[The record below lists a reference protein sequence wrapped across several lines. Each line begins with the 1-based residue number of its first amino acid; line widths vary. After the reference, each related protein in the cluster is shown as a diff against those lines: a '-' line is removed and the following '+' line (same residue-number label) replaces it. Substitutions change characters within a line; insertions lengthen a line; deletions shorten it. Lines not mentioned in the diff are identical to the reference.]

1 MEERKFIRKNYF
13 KQPLSNKKIIKLSI
27 LEDNLNKIE
36 ENIIKPKNKVSS
48 RSEAENNNGNKYSLN
63 VLFENIKKLKN
74 LSETEYN
81 KEVNNLLDKQVENI
95 EYAKIK
101 KKAERINNFMEN
113 LNYIRQKQ
121 INYHKILSDQLIYK
135 QPTKIRSLSD
145 EITSKLNENNKG
157 NLLEI
162 IKK

>member
-1 MEERKFIRKNYF
+1 
-13 KQPLSNKKIIKLSI
+13 
-27 LEDNLNKIE
+27 
-36 ENIIKPKNKVSS
+36 
-48 RSEAENNNGNKYSLN
+48 
-63 VLFENIKKLKN
+63 
-74 LSETEYN
+74 
-81 KEVNNLLDKQVENI
+81 
-95 EYAKIK
+95 
-101 KKAERINNFMEN
+101 MEN

-145 EITSKLNENNKG
+145 EINSKLNENNKG

>member
-1 MEERKFIRKNYF
+1 M
-13 KQPLSNKKIIKLSI
+13 
-27 LEDNLNKIE
+27 EDNLNKIE

-48 RSEAENNNGNKYSLN
+48 RSETEKNNGNKYSLN

-81 KEVNNLLDKQVENI
+81 KEVNNLLDKQVENL

-145 EITSKLNENNKG
+145 EINSKLNENNKG

>member
-48 RSEAENNNGNKYSLN
+48 RSETEKNNGNKYSLN

-101 KKAERINNFMEN
+101 KKADRINNFMEN